1 MELAAA
7 YKKCRR
13 AANRSRGSPERRICS
28 RLSLA
33 GSDAASERFA
43 LRGLGANNKPRLE
56 LAMDYRCEATS
67 LIGFVQQLAAN
78 YLPHGYWHYVSGF
91 IGEGKDPRLVD
102 EKLLAKYDIALSRQ
116 TRARRKQHG
125 FANLHYLRFDRAFV
139 LLATAGQHSF
149 YQAEVNN
156 LRDIRHTPLR
166 IGGYSISYKR
176 GGVLRKKEPD
186 EPVVADP
193 KWHSRVQIERIRYA
207 ELVAYFEQLA
217 LRRSVDEL
225 SRELYCLPFEPYAP
239 IRRQLLN
246 LLRLINK
253 RRGHAGL
260 AEVPTTALRYHRRIV
275 RPFEQVE
282 AKKGELEQVLK
293 NAR

>member
-1 MELAAA
+1 
-7 YKKCRR
+7 
-13 AANRSRGSPERRICS
+13 
-28 RLSLA
+28 
-33 GSDAASERFA
+33 
-43 LRGLGANNKPRLE
+43 
-56 LAMDYRCEATS
+56 MDYRSEATS
-67 LIGFVQQLAAN
+67 LVGFVQQLAAN
-78 YLPHGYWHYVSGF
+78 YLPHGYWHYVTGY
-91 IGEGKDPRLVD
+91 IGGEKDPRRVD
-102 EKLLAKYDIALSRQ
+102 EKLIARYEIALSRQ

-125 FANLHYLRFDRAFV
+125 FANLHYLRFDRTFV
-139 LLATAGQHSF
+139 LLATAGQHLF
-149 YQAEVNN
+149 YQAEATN

-176 GGVLRKKEPD
+176 GGVLRKEEPD
-186 EPVVADP
+186 DPVVADP
-193 KWHSRVQIERIRYA
+193 NWHSRVQIERIRYD

-275 RPFEQVE
+275 RPFEAVE
-282 AKKGELEQVLK
+282 EGKSESEHSFII
-293 NAR
+293 AR